1 MVHGLCAV
9 TSILPFLYASKLV
22 YKEITFS
29 SYHADDGKVSL
40 FQAFNLCCANRKKFE
55 KIFPRSLHVP
65 VSERL
70 EQATAKYTCPT
81 CTLLQLNENFC
92 AMFQVLLLIAW
103 ACMADC
109 CVVPSGVMFSGRYGF
124 YLFVSIYGWLRVFW
138 LSTWVI
144 CSCCIRR

>member
-1 MVHGLCAV
+1 VVHGLCAV

-40 FQAFNLCCANRKKFE
+40 FQRSICAARTEKKIE

-70 EQATAKYTCPT
+70 EQATAKYTCLT

-92 AMFQVLLLIAW
+92 AMFHA
-103 ACMADC
+103 
-109 CVVPSGVMFSGRYGF
+109 GVNHMGMHG
-124 YLFVSIYGWLRVFW
+124 
-138 LSTWVI
+138 
-144 CSCCIRR
+144 